1 VAAKARAL
9 KKESKEFKE
18 YEEYK
23 ERGPKLL
30 ELLGLIVLLEHFSM
44 RYRTL
49 GNSGIEAS
57 VVGFGAWAL
66 GGWMWGG
73 TDRNDPVGA
82 IHAAIDHGI
91 NLIDTAPM
99 YGYGHSEQVV
109 GEAIKDRRDKVVL
122 ATKCGLNW
130 WSDEGDKF
138 FEGDEFGRAEDEP
151 KYKVFKNLRPKEI
164 RYEVE
169 QSLKRLQTDRI
180 DLYQTHWQDSTT
192 ATEDAMA
199 ELVRLKEEGKIRAI
213 GCSNAAPDQM
223 RRYLSVGQL
232 DSDQEQ
238 YSMLQRQHE
247 PTNLAFCAENN
258 IALLAYSPLALGI
271 LSGKIDANRK
281 FNRGDVRLANPW
293 YQPEN
298 RPKVDQLLKAIQ
310 AVADAK
316 GATISQVVI
325 AWTVSQHG
333 CTHAL
338 VGARNGEQAMANA
351 KAGEIELSAEELK
364 ALRRAVE
371 ATA

>member
-1 VAAKARAL
+1 
-9 KKESKEFKE
+9 
-18 YEEYK
+18 
-23 ERGPKLL
+23 
-30 ELLGLIVLLEHFSM
+30 
-44 RYRTL
+44 
-49 GNSGIEAS
+49 
-57 VVGFGAWAL
+57 
-66 GGWMWGG
+66 MWGG

-130 WSDEGDKF
+130 WSEEGDKF

-151 KYKVFKNLRPKEI
+151 KYKVFKNLRLKEI
-164 RYEVE
+164 RYEAE

-213 GCSNAAPDQM
+213 GCSNAIPDHM
-223 RRYLSVGQL
+223 RRY
-232 DSDQEQ
+232 
-238 YSMLQRQHE
+238 
-247 PTNLAFCAENN
+247 ENN
-258 IALLAYSPLALGI
+258 IGFLAYSPLALGI

-281 FNRGDVRLANPW
+281 FNRGDVRSANPW

-298 RPKVDQLLKAIQ
+298 RPKVDQLLKAVQ

-325 AWTVSQHG
+325 AWTVSQPG

-351 KAGEIELSAEELK
+351 KAGAIELTADELK
-364 ALRRAVE
+364 ALRAAVD